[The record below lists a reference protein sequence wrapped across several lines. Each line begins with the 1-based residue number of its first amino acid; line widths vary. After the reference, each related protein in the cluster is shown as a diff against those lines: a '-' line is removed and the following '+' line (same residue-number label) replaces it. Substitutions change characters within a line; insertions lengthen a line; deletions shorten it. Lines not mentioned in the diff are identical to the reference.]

1 MNEVET
7 LTVMQKVEQFLKSI
21 MQDWQ
26 AWAWGLGI
34 ILVAIL
40 VALAIH
46 FLVFFIL
53 KRIIRRTK
61 TVADNILIRRLRV
74 PSMLFLPLIA
84 IQLVL
89 PQVGLPEDALK
100 FCKHMNSIALIISVA
115 WLLIATTGAIEGIV
129 LEKYRIDVR
138 DNRQARHM
146 HTQFRLLRRTLM
158 IAIFIIGVASILMTF
173 PMIRQLGTSL
183 LASAGIAGLVLGL
196 AARPTI
202 ENMVAGLQ
210 IAFTKPITLDDV
222 VVIQGEWGRIEE
234 ITATYVVVRIWDQR
248 RLIVPFSW
256 ILQQPFQNWTR
267 VNADIL
273 GSVYIH
279 ADYTVSVPAIRE
291 ELERIVKHSDKWDQ
305 RVCVLQVT
313 DAKADTLEMRA
324 LVSASDSPTAWDL
337 RCEVREKLIQFLQEH
352 YPNCL
357 PRVRA
362 EIHDIKNK
370 EIPIAST

>member
-1 MNEVET
+1 MNETET
-7 LTVMQKVEQFLKSI
+7 FTVMQKAEQFLQSI

-26 AWAWGLGI
+26 TWAWGLGT
-34 ILVAIL
+34 ILTSIF
-40 VALAIH
+40 VALALH
-46 FLVFFIL
+46 FIVFFIL
-53 KRIIRRTK
+53 KMMIRRTQ
-61 TVADNILIRRLRV
+61 VAADDILVKRLRK
-74 PSMLFLPLIA
+74 PSMLFLPLLA
-84 IQLVL
+84 IQIVL
-89 PQVGLPEDALK
+89 PQLGLPEDALK
-100 FCKHMNSIALIISVA
+100 FCKHINGIALIISIA
-115 WLLIATTGAIEGIV
+115 WLLIAIIGAFERIV
-129 LEKYRIDVR
+129 LAKYRIDVR

-158 IAIFIIGVASILMTF
+158 IVIIIIGVASILMTF

-202 ENMVAGLQ
+202 ENIVAGLQ
-210 IAFTKPITLDDV
+210 LAFSKPITLDDV

-273 GSVYIH
+273 GSIYIH
-279 ADYTVSVPAIRE
+279 ADYTVSVQALRE
-291 ELERIVKHSDKWDQ
+291 ELERIVKKSDKWDQ

-313 DAKADTLEMRA
+313 DAKADTLELRA

-337 RCEVREKLIQFLQEH
+337 RCEVREKLIQFLQHE
-352 YPNCL
+352 YPACL

-362 EIHDIKNK
+362 EIRDFKNK
-370 EIPIAST
+370 EMQVASA